1 MNANLLL
8 FITILGISF
17 IIVRIGALAFELTG
31 VEWSLAKFQALSCF
45 SGTGFT
51 TRESELIVSSPQ
63 RRRIASTLIVLGNA
77 GLVTMIATFANTLR
91 ENPLIPKFNLP
102 FIHVDISS
110 KFLPWINLGIIIVV
124 VYAIY
129 KLFTITRVAKIFTE
143 ALRKQIVRQ
152 GLVKAVTFEELMVAT
167 GGYGISQIEI
177 SEGSPLA
184 GKTLL
189 ESRLREHDISVL
201 ALEKNGETIPNPPPN
216 TLFNTSDK
224 IICFGKLENIRK
236 KFLVST

>member
-8 FITILGISF
+8 FISILGVSF

-91 ENPLIPKFNLP
+91 ENPLIPEFTIP
-102 FIHVDISS
+102 FVHVDISS

-143 ALRKQIVRQ
+143 ALRKQIVKQ

-177 SEGSPLA
+177 SEGNPLA

-201 ALEKNGETIPNPPPN
+201 ALENNGETIPNPPPN
-216 TLFNTSDK
+216 TLFHTGDK